1 MNPSRANTRKSSTQ
15 LILVLLIGI
24 TALLTLSIF
33 FYDAHHV
40 EFQVTTTPTL
50 QNIPVY
56 KCKIINKYP
65 HDRNAFTQGLVF
77 ENNHLYEGTGLYGH
91 SSLRK
96 IQLETGDIL
105 QVRNL
110 SDQYFGEGITI
121 YQNKIIQLTWKNN
134 VGFVY
139 DKVDFYKIQEF
150 HYPNEGW
157 GITYDGEFLIL
168 SDGTS
173 KLHFIDPETFEEVRQ
188 IQVFSNDGLVKDLN
202 ELEYVKGEI
211 YANVWQTNL
220 IALIS
225 PATGQVTGWIDVT
238 ELQNLENDDPTS
250 IPNGIAYD
258 HENDRLFVTGKLWSN
273 IFEIELIKLDQNSNK
288 KDI

>member
-1 MNPSRANTRKSSTQ
+1 MKHPKNNTRTYSIQ
-15 LILVLLIGI
+15 IILILLIVI
-24 TALLTLSIF
+24 TALLALSLF
-33 FYDAHHV
+33 FYNEKHNQ
-40 EFQVTTTPTL
+40 FQVTTTPTI

-56 KCKIINKYP
+56 KCKIINNYP
-65 HDRNAFTQGLVF
+65 HDQNAFTQGLVF

-96 IQLETGDIL
+96 IQLETGTIL

-121 YQNKIIQLTWKNN
+121 YQNKIMQLTWKNN
-134 VGFVY
+134 IGFVY
-139 DKVDFYKIQEF
+139 DKDDFHKIQEF
-150 HYPNEGW
+150 HYPSDGW
-157 GITYDGEFLIL
+157 GITHDGEHLIL

-173 KLHFIDPETFEEVRQ
+173 TLHFIDPETFEEVHQ
-188 IQVFSNDGLVKDLN
+188 IQVFSNEGPVKNLN

-225 PATGQVTGWIDVT
+225 PTTGQVTGWIDVT
-238 ELQNLENDDPTS
+238 ELQNIENNNPNS

-258 HENDRLFVTGKLWSN
+258 HENDRLFVTGKLWSK
-273 IFEIELIKLDQNSNK
+273 IFEIELVLPDQIQILD
-288 KDI
+288 

>member
-1 MNPSRANTRKSSTQ
+1 MNHPKNNTRTSSIQ
-15 LILVLLIGI
+15 FILILLIVIATLL
-24 TALLTLSIF
+24 ALSLF
-33 FYDAHHV
+33 FYNEKHNQ
-40 EFQVTTTPTL
+40 FQVTTTPTI
-50 QNIPVY
+50 QDVPVY
-56 KCKIINKYP
+56 KCKIINNYP

-96 IQLETGDIL
+96 IQLETGTLL

-121 YQNKIIQLTWKNN
+121 YQNKIMQLTWKNN
-134 VGFVY
+134 IGFVY
-139 DKVDFYKIQEF
+139 DKDNFHKIQEF

-157 GITYDGEFLIL
+157 GITTDGKHLIM

-173 KLHFIDPETFEEVRQ
+173 TLHFIDPETFEEIRQ
-188 IQVFSNDGLVKDLN
+188 IQVFSKEGPVKNLN

-225 PATGQVTGWIDVT
+225 PATGQITGWIDVT
-238 ELQNLENDDPTS
+238 ELQNLENDNPTS

-258 HENDRLFVTGKLWSN
+258 HKNDRLFVTGKLWSK
-273 IFEIELIKLDQNSNK
+273 IFEIELVLQDQTHTF
-288 KDI
+288 D

>member
-1 MNPSRANTRKSSTQ
+1 MNHPKNNVRTNSIQ
-15 LILVLLIGI
+15 LILILLIVI
-24 TALLTLSIF
+24 AALLALSLF
-33 FYDAHHV
+33 FYNEKHNQ
-40 EFQVTTTPTL
+40 FQVTTTPTI
-50 QNIPVY
+50 QDVPVY
-56 KCKIINKYP
+56 KCEIINSYP

-77 ENNHLYEGTGLYGH
+77 ENNHLYEGTGLYGR

-96 IQLETGDIL
+96 IQLETGTIL
-105 QVRNL
+105 KVRNL

-121 YQNKIIQLTWKNN
+121 YQNKIIQLTWKNY

-139 DKVDFYKIQEF
+139 DKDYFLKIQEF
-150 HYPNEGW
+150 HYPSEGW
-157 GITYDGEFLIL
+157 GITYDGEHLIL

-188 IQVFSNDGLVKDLN
+188 IQVFSNEGPVKHLN
-202 ELEYVKGEI
+202 ELEYVKGDI
-211 YANVWQTNL
+211 YANVWQTNF

-238 ELQNLENDDPTS
+238 ELQNLENNHPSS

-258 HENDRLFVTGKLWSN
+258 HENDRLFVTGKLWSK
-273 IFEIELIKLDQNSNK
+273 IFEIELVLQDQTHVF
-288 KDI
+288 D

>member
-1 MNPSRANTRKSSTQ
+1 MNHPQNNTRTSSIQ
-15 LILVLLIGI
+15 FILILLIVIATLL
-24 TALLTLSIF
+24 ALSLF
-33 FYDAHHV
+33 FYNEKHNQS
-40 EFQVTTTPTL
+40 QVTTTPTI
-50 QNIPVY
+50 QDVPIY
-56 KCKIINKYP
+56 KCKIINNYP

-96 IQLETGDIL
+96 IQLETGTIL

-121 YQNKIIQLTWKNN
+121 YQNKIMQLTWKNN

-139 DKVDFYKIQEF
+139 DKDNFHKIQEF

-157 GITYDGEFLIL
+157 GITNDGKNLIM

-173 KLHFIDPETFEEVRQ
+173 TLHFIDPETFEEIRQ
-188 IQVFSNDGLVKDLN
+188 IQVFSKGGPVKNLN

-220 IALIS
+220 IVLIS

-238 ELQNLENDDPTS
+238 ELQNLENNTSTS

-258 HENDRLFVTGKLWSN
+258 HENDRLFVTGKLWSK
-273 IFEIELIKLDQNSNK
+273 IFEIELVLPDQMYS
-288 KDI
+288 

>member
-1 MNPSRANTRKSSTQ
+1 MNPSRTNTRKSSTQ
-15 LILVLLIGI
+15 LILVLLIAI
-24 TALLTLSIF
+24 TALLVLSLF
-33 FYDAHHV
+33 FHYANHV
-40 EFQVTTTPTL
+40 EFQVINTPTI
-50 QNIPVY
+50 QDIPVY
-56 KCKIINKYP
+56 KCKIINDYP

-77 ENNHLYEGTGLYGH
+77 ENNHLYEGTGLHGR

-96 IQLETGDIL
+96 IQLETGTIL

-121 YQNKIIQLTWKNN
+121 YQHKIIQLTWKNN

-139 DKVDFYKIQEF
+139 DKDGFHKIQEF
-150 HYPNEGW
+150 YYPSEGW
-157 GITYDGEFLIL
+157 GITYDGEHLIM

-173 KLHFIDPETFEEVRQ
+173 KLHFINPETFEEVRQ
-188 IQVFSNDGLVKDLN
+188 IHVFSNEGPVKNLN
-202 ELEYVKGEI
+202 ELEYIKGEI

-238 ELQNLENDDPTS
+238 ELQNLENNNPTS

-258 HENDRLFVTGKLWSN
+258 NENDRLFVTGKLWSK
-273 IFEIELIKLDQNSNK
+273 IFEIQLVLQDQMNVF
-288 KDI
+288 D

>member
-1 MNPSRANTRKSSTQ
+1 MNATRNNARKSSTQ
-15 LILVLLIGI
+15 LILVFLISI

-33 FYDAHHV
+33 FYGADHV
-40 EFQVTTTPTL
+40 EYQVTTTPTI
-50 QNIPVY
+50 QHVPVY
-56 KCKIINKYP
+56 KCNIINNYP

-96 IQLETGDIL
+96 IQLETGTIL
-105 QVRNL
+105 QIRNL
-110 SDQYFGEGITI
+110 SDQYFGEGITV

-139 DKVDFYKIQEF
+139 DKGDFHKIQEF
-150 HYPNEGW
+150 YYPNEGW
-157 GITYDGEFLIL
+157 GITYDGEYLIL

-173 KLHFIDPETFEEVRQ
+173 KLHFIDPETFEEVRH
-188 IQVFSNDGLVKDLN
+188 IEVFSDEGPVKNLN

-211 YANVWQTNL
+211 YANIWQTNL

-238 ELQNLENDDPTS
+238 ELQNLENNNLTS

-258 HENDRLFVTGKLWSN
+258 PEDERLFVTGKLWSK
-273 IFEIELIKLDQNSNK
+273 IFEIELVL
-288 KDI
+288 

>member
-1 MNPSRANTRKSSTQ
+1 MNHPKNNTRTSSIQ
-15 LILVLLIGI
+15 FILILLIVIATLL
-24 TALLTLSIF
+24 ALSLF
-33 FYDAHHV
+33 FYNEKHNQ
-40 EFQVTTTPTL
+40 FQVTTSPTI
-50 QNIPVY
+50 QDVPVY
-56 KCKIINKYP
+56 KCKIINNYP

-96 IQLETGDIL
+96 IQLETGTIL

-110 SDQYFGEGITI
+110 SDQYFGEGITL
-121 YQNKIIQLTWKNN
+121 YQNKIMQLTWKNN
-134 VGFVY
+134 IGFVY
-139 DKVDFYKIQEF
+139 DRDNFHKIQEF

-157 GITYDGEFLIL
+157 GITNDGKHLIM

-173 KLHFIDPETFEEVRQ
+173 TLHFIDPETFEEIRQ
-188 IQVFSNDGLVKDLN
+188 IQVFSKEGPVKNLN

-225 PATGQVTGWIDVT
+225 PATGQITGWIDVT
-238 ELQNLENDDPTS
+238 ELQNLENDNPTS

-258 HENDRLFVTGKLWSN
+258 HENDRLFVTGKLWSK
-273 IFEIELIKLDQNSNK
+273 IFEIELVLQDQTHVF
-288 KDI
+288 D

>member
-1 MNPSRANTRKSSTQ
+1 MNHPKNNTRTSSIQ
-15 LILVLLIGI
+15 FILILLIVIATLL
-24 TALLTLSIF
+24 ALSLF
-33 FYDAHHV
+33 FYNEKHNQ
-40 EFQVTTTPTL
+40 FQVTTTPTI
-50 QNIPVY
+50 QDVPVY
-56 KCKIINKYP
+56 KCKIINNYP

-96 IQLETGDIL
+96 IQLETGTIL

-110 SDQYFGEGITI
+110 SDQYFGEGITL

-139 DKVDFYKIQEF
+139 DKDDLHKLQEF
-150 HYPNEGW
+150 HYPSEGW
-157 GITYDGEFLIL
+157 GITYDGEHLIL

-188 IQVFSNDGLVKDLN
+188 IHVFSNEGPVKHLN
-202 ELEYVKGEI
+202 ELEYVKGDI

-238 ELQNLENDDPTS
+238 ELQNLENNNPTS

-258 HENDRLFVTGKLWSN
+258 HENDRLFVTGKLWSK
-273 IFEIELIKLDQNSNK
+273 IFEIELVLSDQIHVLD
-288 KDI
+288 

>member
-1 MNPSRANTRKSSTQ
+1 M
-15 LILVLLIGI
+15 VLL
-24 TALLTLSIF
+24 LF
-33 FYDAHHV
+33 FYYANNV
-40 EFQVTTTPTL
+40 EFQVTNTTTI
-50 QNIPVY
+50 QDIPVY
-56 KCKIINKYP
+56 EYKIINDYP

-77 ENNHLYEGTGLYGH
+77 ENNHLYEGTGLYGR

-96 IQLETGDIL
+96 IQLETGTIL

-121 YQNKIIQLTWKNN
+121 YQNTIIQLTWKNN

-139 DKVDFYKIQEF
+139 DKDGFHKIEQF
-150 HYPNEGW
+150 HYPREGW
-157 GITYDGEFLIL
+157 GITYDGEHLIL

-173 KLHFIDPETFEEVRQ
+173 KLYFIDPETFEEVRQ
-188 IQVFSNDGLVKDLN
+188 VQVFSNEGPVKHLN
-202 ELEYVKGEI
+202 ELEYVKGQI

-225 PATGQVTGWIDVT
+225 PATGQVTGWIDIT
-238 ELQNLENDDPTS
+238 ELQNLENDNPTS

-258 HENDRLFVTGKLWSN
+258 NENDRLFVTGKLWSK
-273 IFEIELIKLDQNSNK
+273 IFEIKLVLLD
-288 KDI
+288 

>member
-1 MNPSRANTRKSSTQ
+1 MNPPRNKTRKSSIKF
-15 LILVLLIGI
+15 ILVLLLSI
-24 TALLTLSIF
+24 TALLVLSLAF
-33 FYDAHHV
+33 HDADDV
-40 EFQVTTTPTL
+40 EFQVTTNQTL
-50 QNIPVY
+50 QDIPVY
-56 KCKIINKYP
+56 KCIIIDEYP
-65 HDRNAFTQGLVF
+65 HDQNAFTQGLVF
-77 ENNHLYEGTGLYGH
+77 ENNHLYEGTGLYGR

-96 IQLETGDIL
+96 IILETGTIL

-139 DKVDFYKIQEF
+139 DKDSFHKIQEF
-150 HYPNEGW
+150 NYPREGW
-157 GITYDGEFLIL
+157 GITYDGEYLIL

-173 KLHFIDPETFEEVRQ
+173 KLYFIDPETFEEIHQ
-188 IQVFSNDGLVKDLN
+188 IQVFSNEGPVKHLN

-225 PATGQVTGWIDVT
+225 PKTGQVTGWIDVT
-238 ELQNLENDDPTS
+238 ELQNLENNDPTS
-250 IPNGIAYD
+250 IPNGIAHD
-258 HENDRLFVTGKLWSN
+258 NENDRLFVTGKLWSK
-273 IFEIELIKLDQNSNK
+273 IYEIQLVLHD
-288 KDI
+288 

>member
-1 MNPSRANTRKSSTQ
+1 MNHPKNNTRTSSIQ
-15 LILVLLIGI
+15 FILILLIVIATLL
-24 TALLTLSIF
+24 ALSLF
-33 FYDAHHV
+33 FYNEKHNQL
-40 EFQVTTTPTL
+40 QVTTTPTI
-50 QNIPVY
+50 QDVPVY
-56 KCKIINKYP
+56 KCKIINNYP

-96 IQLETGDIL
+96 IQLETGTIL

-121 YQNKIIQLTWKNN
+121 YQNKIMQLTWKNN
-134 VGFVY
+134 IGFVY
-139 DKVDFYKIQEF
+139 DKDNFHKIQEF

-157 GITYDGEFLIL
+157 GITTDGKHLIM

-173 KLHFIDPETFEEVRQ
+173 TLHFIDPETFEEIRQ
-188 IQVFSNDGLVKDLN
+188 IQVFSKEGPVKNLN

-225 PATGQVTGWIDVT
+225 PATGQITGWIDVT
-238 ELQNLENDDPTS
+238 ELQNLENDNPTS

-258 HENDRLFVTGKLWSN
+258 HKNDRLFVTGKLWSK
-273 IFEIELIKLDQNSNK
+273 IFEIELVLQDQTHTF
-288 KDI
+288 D